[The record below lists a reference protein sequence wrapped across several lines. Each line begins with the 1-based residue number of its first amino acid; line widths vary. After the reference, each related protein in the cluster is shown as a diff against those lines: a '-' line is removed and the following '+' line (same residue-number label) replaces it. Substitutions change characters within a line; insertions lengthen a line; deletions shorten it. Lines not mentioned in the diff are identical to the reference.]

1 VVVVEALVVALVL
14 VLEEAPQVAAVLV
27 EIAKLQEAQHLPILV
42 EAEVVVALAE
52 KQVVMVEVVL

>member
-1 VVVVEALVVALVL
+1 VVEVEALVVALVL

-27 EIAKLQEAQHLPILV
+27 EIAKLQEAQHLPIMA
-42 EAEVVVALAE
+42 EAVAVVVLVE